1 MSLTHLLKSWATKT
15 RQRGSKTTKQSRRT
29 TPQSQIRPTE
39 PFRGTEASQSIP
51 CRRFL
56 PRRGLAYPAG
66 GRNPVP
72 GIRRAPLGSASRLF
86 HARMGFPLV
95 VVIAWAFARSPGRS
109 DYILE
114 KRYCQSLITG
124 DLETFQNTM
133 RRYPPCPSLKA
144 ANRPHGDTGA

>member
-1 MSLTHLLKSWATKT
+1 MAWLILQVAAILFPAFDVPPWA
-15 RQRGSKTTKQSRRT
+15 
-29 TPQSQIRPTE
+29 
-39 PFRGTEASQSIP
+39 
-51 CRRFL
+51 L
-56 PRRGLAYPAG
+56 
-66 GRNPVP
+66 
-72 GIRRAPLGSASRLF
+72 RLVF
-86 HARMGFPLV
+86 FMHAWGFPLV